1 MKKICSLT
9 FAALVLAM
17 GALRAETTLILTAVE
32 TPDERAEILLP
43 EITPTLGSEWGE
55 YETVALA
62 RYQSLR
68 AHQQEVYDRYANT
81 QRGRTLLLARDY
93 FISELA
99 PRVAGVIKLQTLASA
114 LPGDPDVVTIRL
126 VVPDQVALVDGG
138 QTVRKQT
145 IIVSATSP
153 TGDLLLS
160 QPIDRVSSRKGAEA
174 AVFDESIFREAV
186 EEAARVVAKR
196 FGKEEATTAEAP
208 SYEVGAIVWDAST
221 ARVDVAH
228 LTSRSIGP
236 QTASL
241 LAGLQP
247 STAYSVKLTSQPL
260 DGSLLGIEST
270 VVAGETFENNS
281 VVLRGEVLSAL
292 QAVGVPAYLRGKQR
306 DELRIAQRK
315 AISAREVTVKVVGYR
330 ERLVVPT
337 GATTA
342 LPLTIPGKVEMNAIL
357 TVRERATGDILKS
370 AMIKFSQPTMTQLDT
385 LNPETTPFPV
395 LTAVELFAERIAD
408 EIQAL

>member
-1 MKKICSLT
+1 MRKVWSLAISA
-9 FAALVLAM
+9 FVLAV
-17 GALRAETTLILTAVE
+17 GTLRAETTLILAAVE

-55 YETVALA
+55 YESVALE

-99 PRVAGVIKLQTLASA
+99 PRVAGVLKLQTLASA
-114 LPGDPDVVTIRL
+114 LPESPDVVTIRL

-145 IIVSATSP
+145 IIVSATTP

-196 FGKEEATTAEAP
+196 FGKEETAAEVET
-208 SYEVGAIVWDAST
+208 SYEVGAVIWDAST
-221 ARVDVAH
+221 AKVDVAH
-228 LTSRSIGP
+228 LASRSIGP

-247 STAYSVKLTSQPL
+247 STAYSAKLTPQPL
-260 DGSLLGIEST
+260 DGSLLGIETT
-270 VVAGETFENNS
+270 VIAGETFDNNAT
-281 VVLRGEVLSAL
+281 VLRGEVLTAL
-292 QAVGVPAYLRGKQR
+292 QAVGVPAYLRGAQR

-315 AISAREVTVKVVGYR
+315 AISAREVTVKVVSYR
-330 ERLVVPT
+330 ERLVVPS

-342 LPLTIPGKVEMNAIL
+342 LPMTIPGVVEMNAIL

-370 AMIKFSQPTMTQLDT
+370 AVIKFSQPTMTQLDT

-395 LTAVELFAERIAD
+395 LTAIELFAARIAD
-408 EIQAL
+408 EVQAL